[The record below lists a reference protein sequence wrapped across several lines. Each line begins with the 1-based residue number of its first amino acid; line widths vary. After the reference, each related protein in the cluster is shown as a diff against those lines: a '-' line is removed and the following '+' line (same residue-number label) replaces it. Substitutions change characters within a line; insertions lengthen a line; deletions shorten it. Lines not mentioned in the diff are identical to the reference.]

1 MPGAM
6 PGAILV
12 VDDHPLYRDALL
24 QVLRN
29 AFAGY
34 ELLVAVTRQKP
45 GIKPPTKEG
54 PASAYGSVD
63 VGSASSDTR
72 TNQNTSIKVGNST
85 PR

>member
-1 MPGAM
+1 MGWRRSW
-6 PGAILV
+6 L
-12 VDDHPLYRDALL
+12 
-24 QVLRN
+24 
-29 AFAGY
+29 AG
-34 ELLVAVTRQKP
+34 VSASTDAVTRQKP

>member
-1 MPGAM
+1 M

-34 ELLVAVTRQKP
+34 ELLVAVSASDARRDVATSFAAGARP
-45 GIKPPTKEG
+45 SCRRRPP
-54 PASAYGSVD
+54 PRPLSAYCGAYWK
-63 VGSASSDTR
+63 AS
-72 TNQNTSIKVGNST
+72 
-85 PR
+85 